1 MKIIKLFSAGLMAV
15 CCAFLVVGCGA
26 AETKV
31 TLGTYDAANSTF
43 TALQENA
50 GYNLEQS
57 GNKLVLKGEIPYSN
71 GVLGIEAGNIIALRF
86 EPTTEITPDEQT
98 KIQTTNNQ
106 DEESGGWN
114 EYDQTALEEDG
125 SLIWVTSVNKTE
137 SVQIKIKWNKDFEEV
152 TYTLSVDQT
161 ATLSTA
167 TA

>member
-1 MKIIKLFSAGLMAV
+1 M
-15 CCAFLVVGCGA
+15 
-26 AETKV
+26 
-31 TLGTYDAANSTF
+31 
-43 TALQENA
+43 
-50 GYNLEQS
+50 
-57 GNKLVLKGEIPYSN
+57 
-71 GVLGIEAGNIIALRF
+71 GIEAGNIIALRF

-125 SLIWVTSVNKTE
+125 SLIWVTSVNKAE